1 MGILSGVLTVATIF
15 TVALGIVDQGEANVQ
30 AVTGAICIYVL
41 IGLLFV
47 FLYGVLAVLGSG
59 NFFAQGTDG
68 TRSLRL
74 YFSFVTL
81 ATLGYGDY
89 TPAGELGRTLRDRRG
104 ALRPAV
110 PRDGDRRARLPDA
123 PEGELERARRGLVR
137 LLQVRRVL
145 ERLLELAVR
154 IGRHRASRRPS

>member
-1 MGILSGVLTVATIF
+1 MARADSAISVALIAISAVCAVLLLVFGGTAFEALVGILSGVLTVATIF

-30 AVTGAICIYVL
+30 TVTGAICVYVL
-41 IGLLFV
+41 IGILFV

-89 TPAGELGRTLRDRRG
+89 TAAGELGRTLAIVEALFGQLYLVTVIAVLVSRMRRK
-104 ALRPAV
+104 
-110 PRDGDRRARLPDA
+110 
-123 PEGELERARRGLVR
+123 ELG
-137 LLQVRRVL
+137 
-145 ERLLELAVR
+145 
-154 IGRHRASRRPS
+154 G